1 MEIKFNKLAAIR
13 SSLGLSQKQLA
24 DKIGMP
30 VQTYNRKEN
39 GKFQFK
45 DNEKLRIKELF
56 SEHYHDITIDDIFF
70 WSIRMQNEHFVFK
83 KGRIIM
89 LIEPLT
95 ESIYKK
101 ETLNIG
107 GPINE

>member
-83 KGRIIM
+83 KERIIM

>member
-1 MEIKFNKLAAIR
+1 
-13 SSLGLSQKQLA
+13 
-24 DKIGMP
+24 
-30 VQTYNRKEN
+30 
-39 GKFQFK
+39 
-45 DNEKLRIKELF
+45 
-56 SEHYHDITIDDIFF
+56 
-70 WSIRMQNEHFVFK
+70 MQNEHFVFK